1 MCHTGGRGI
10 KTTTK
15 QTTSCYWHMYNRAGI
30 TSKAEARVCSSWVIP
45 AGRLHSWAAAEAA
58 WVHVV
63 CTSASRFP
71 GSASRQTWWTC
82 SRRSRDCHSHR
93 QVVAGADHR
102 PCSQCRGS
110 LAVNALQGP
119 ATHTHTFITAIQQR
133 GTTSALCQQP
143 ISGSMKHVKNL
154 LQLNFTAMLT
164 SKTGSQSW

>member
-119 ATHTHTFITAIQQR
+119 ATHTHTHSSLQYSSVAPLVHFVSSLSVAQW
-133 GTTSALCQQP
+133 
-143 ISGSMKHVKNL
+143 SMW
-154 LQLNFTAMLT
+154 
-164 SKTGSQSW
+164 KTCSN